1 MLFVT
6 TSTHFKNDIDD
17 RYIFCIYT
25 KKVFYESTFY
35 PIPESQSL
43 HTHELRKILYLR
55 LTLVPH
61 GEGCGHTFDP
71 MPESQS
77 LHTHD
82 GDHRSFH
89 STGYDWINSVSSLW
103 DTIESLND
111 LESMS
116 SYEHI
121 LLNIGT
127 LHFSGK
133 KKEGKKSLKIMK
145 KRRNAF

>member
-1 MLFVT
+1 MLQLRLTSKTTFIIGTCFVYIQKQS
-6 TSTHFKNDIDD
+6 ST
-17 RYIFCIYT
+17 
-25 KKVFYESTFY
+25 KVLFY

-43 HTHELRKILYLR
+43 HTHELRKRLCLR
-55 LTLVPH
+55 LTLVSH

>member
-1 MLFVT
+1 ML
-6 TSTHFKNDIDD
+6 
-17 RYIFCIYT
+17 
-25 KKVFYESTFY
+25 
-35 PIPESQSL
+35 Q
-43 HTHELRKILYLR
+43 LR
-55 LTLVPH
+55 LTSKT
-61 GEGCGHTFDP
+61 TFIIGTCFVYIQKQSSTKVLFYLI
-71 MPESQS
+71 PESQS

>member
-6 TSTHFKNDIDD
+6 TSTHFKNDIYN
-17 RYIFCIYT
+17 RYMLCIYT
-25 KKVFYESTFY
+25 KTVFYESTFY
-35 PIPESQSL
+35 PI
-43 HTHELRKILYLR
+43 
-55 LTLVPH
+55 
-61 GEGCGHTFDP
+61 
-71 MPESQS
+71 PESQS